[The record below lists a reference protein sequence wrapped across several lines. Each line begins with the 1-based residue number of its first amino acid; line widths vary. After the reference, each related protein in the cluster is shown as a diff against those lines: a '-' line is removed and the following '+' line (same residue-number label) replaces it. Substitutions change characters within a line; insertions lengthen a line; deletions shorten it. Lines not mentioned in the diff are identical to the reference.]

1 MSHTIPA
8 AYERQLGFVS
18 PEEQRL
24 LGRSGVAV
32 IGLGGVG
39 GVAAEL
45 LVRAGVGK
53 LSVCDGDVFE
63 ASNLNRQVGST
74 TASLGQAKTEAM
86 AQRLLAI
93 NPALELYVLPPAAAP
108 DWRDALLTDC
118 KSVVQAADA
127 PRAALAVLRAGR
139 SLDIP
144 VVEAVALPVV
154 QMRAFSPDGPNPEEG
169 MATKG
174 RPLADF
180 SDHEIASALAGSPLS
195 SWIDGQG
202 EPLGLSPDM
211 LLATAQGRAARGFGP
226 HAWMAGAMAALETIK
241 IVLGRGKIAWH
252 PGKAALDPCL
262 WQVFL
267 AS

>member
-1 MSHTIPA
+1 MSNTIPA

-18 PEEQRL
+18 PEEQQFL
-24 LGRSGVAV
+24 DRSGVAV

-74 TASLGQAKTEAM
+74 TANLGQPKTDAM
-86 AQRLLAI
+86 AQRLLAV
-93 NPALELYVLPPAAAP
+93 NPALELYVLPPAASP
-108 DWRDALLTDC
+108 DWRDELLAGHAAI
-118 KSVVQAADA
+118 VQAADA
-127 PRAALAVLRAGR
+127 SRASLAVLRAGR
-139 SLDIP
+139 SLGIP
-144 VVEAVALPVV
+144 MLEAVALPVV
-154 QMRAFSPDGPNPEEG
+154 QVRAFKPDGPDPEEG
-169 MATKG
+169 MATMG

-180 SDHEIASALAGSPLS
+180 SDDDIASAQANSPLS
-195 SWIDGQG
+195 AWIDGQG

-226 HAWMAGAMAALETIK
+226 HVWIAGALAALETIK
-241 IVLGRGKIAWH
+241 IILGRGKIAWH

-262 WQVFL
+262 WQLFL